1 MKFVKERLT
10 EPSTWGGFAAVCA
23 GSVIFFDE
31 PNHKAILGTIA
42 VLCGFM
48 GVFFKDKK

>member
-1 MKFVKERLT
+1 MEYIKARLT
-10 EPSTWGGFAAVCA
+10 ETTTWLGFASVCA